1 MKTQIEKIEEKYA
14 LNINGVKS
22 FNDHLVFTR
31 KIKKIEYLAM
41 NMFGWIRNPSL
52 DKCVEEMKTNHYG
65 RAKWSDEE
73 KREETFKDVPYRI
86 FMLLDTDSD
95 YSVSSAVE
103 SLGFS
108 ENGIPTVLIADTYK
122 D

>member
-1 MKTQIEKIEEKYA
+1 MKQEKLEEKHA

-22 FNDHLVFTR
+22 LNDHLVFTGR
-31 KIKKIEYLAM
+31 IKKVEYLAM
-41 NMFGWIRNPSL
+41 NMFGWARHSTIE
-52 DKCVEEMKTNHYG
+52 KCVEEMKTNHYG

-73 KREETFKDVPYRI
+73 KRKETFKDVPYRI
-86 FMLLDTDSD
+86 FMIFDTDSN
-95 YSVSSAVE
+95 YSVSPAIE

-108 ENGIPTVLIADTYK
+108 ENGIPTLLIADTYK

>member
-1 MKTQIEKIEEKYA
+1 MKTQEEKIEDKYA

-31 KIKKIEYLAM
+31 KIEKIEYLAM

-52 DKCVEEMKTNHYG
+52 DKCIEGMQTNHYG
-65 RAKWSDEE
+65 RAKWADGEI
-73 KREETFKDVPYRI
+73 KDVPYRI

-95 YSVSSAVE
+95 YNVSSAIE

>member
-31 KIKKIEYLAM
+31 KIENIEYLAM

-52 DKCVEEMKTNHYG
+52 EKCVEEMKTNCFD
-65 RAKWSDEE
+65 RARWSDEE
-73 KREETFKDVPYRI
+73 IKDVPYRI

-95 YSVSSAVE
+95 YSVSPAIE